1 MHKSIIQLS
10 LILVICILSYI
21 FYKFFINTPASEKIS
36 PKNIDLTFEQKD
48 TKKTSDVKNKDGE
61 IENLTYFSEDLAG
74 NQYSIKAQSAS
85 SENQNNNNLM
95 VGVSA
100 EINFNNKE
108 KLVINSKFAE
118 YNQLNNNTMFKEN
131 VTITY
136 FIYKINSDV
145 VVLNFETNMIEVYGN
160 IVFKSDNNILYADK
174 VTLNMITKNLKILMN
189 DEKDDILVK
198 GNISEWA

>member
-85 SENQNNNNLM
+85 SENQNNNNLLI
-95 VGVSA
+95 GVSA
-100 EINFNNKE
+100 EINFINKE

-131 VTITY
+131 VNITY
-136 FIYKINSDV
+136 LIYKINSDV
-145 VVLNFETNMIEVYGN
+145 VILNFENNMIEVYGN

-198 GNISEWA
+198 GNISE

>member
-100 EINFNNKE
+100 EINFINKE

-131 VTITY
+131 VNITY
-136 FIYKINSDV
+136 LIYKINSDV
-145 VVLNFETNMIEVYGN
+145 VILNFENNMIEVYGN

-198 GNISEWA
+198 GNISE

>member
-100 EINFNNKE
+100 EINFINKE

-131 VTITY
+131 VNITY
-136 FIYKINSDV
+136 LIYKINSDV
-145 VVLNFETNMIEVYGN
+145 VILNFENNMIEVYGN

-189 DEKDDILVK
+189 NEKDDILVK
-198 GNISEWA
+198 GNISE

>member
-100 EINFNNKE
+100 EINFINKE

-131 VTITY
+131 VNITY
-136 FIYKINSDV
+136 LIYKINSDV
-145 VVLNFETNMIEVYGN
+145 VILNFENNMIEVYGN
-160 IVFKSDNNILYADK
+160 IIFKSDNNILYADK

-198 GNISEWA
+198 GNVSE

>member
-10 LILVICILSYI
+10 LILIICILSYI

-48 TKKTSDVKNKDGE
+48 TKKTSDVENKNSE

-100 EINFNNKE
+100 EINFINKE

-131 VTITY
+131 VNITY
-136 FIYKINSDV
+136 LIYKINSDV
-145 VVLNFETNMIEVYGN
+145 VILNFENNMIEVYGN

-198 GNISEWA
+198 GNISE

>member
-10 LILVICILSYI
+10 LILIICILSYI

-48 TKKTSDVKNKDGE
+48 TKKISDVKNKDSE

-85 SENQNNNNLM
+85 SENQNNNNLLF
-95 VGVSA
+95 GVSA
-100 EINFNNKE
+100 EINFINKE

-131 VTITY
+131 VNITY
-136 FIYKINSDV
+136 LIYKINSDV
-145 VVLNFETNMIEVYGN
+145 VILNFENNMIEVYGN

-198 GNISEWA
+198 GNISE

>member
-100 EINFNNKE
+100 EINFINKE

-131 VTITY
+131 VNITY
-136 FIYKINSDV
+136 LIYKINSDV
-145 VVLNFETNMIEVYGN
+145 VILNFENNMIEVYGN

-198 GNISEWA
+198 GNVSE

>member
-100 EINFNNKE
+100 EINFINKE
-108 KLVINSKFAE
+108 RLVINSKFAE

-131 VTITY
+131 VNITY
-136 FIYKINSDV
+136 LIYKINSDV
-145 VVLNFETNMIEVYGN
+145 VILNFENNMIEVYGN

-198 GNISEWA
+198 GNISE

>member
-10 LILVICILSYI
+10 LILIICILSYI
-21 FYKFFINTPASEKIS
+21 FYKFLINTPESKKIL
-36 PKNIDLTFEQKD
+36 PNNIDSTFEQKD
-48 TKKTSDVKNKDGE
+48 IKKTSDVENKDGE
-61 IENLTYFSEDLAG
+61 IKNLTYFSEDLAG

-100 EINFNNKE
+100 EINFINKE

-131 VTITY
+131 VNITY
-136 FIYKINSDV
+136 LIYKINSDV
-145 VVLNFETNMIEVYGN
+145 VILNFENNMIEVYGN
-160 IVFKSDNNILYADK
+160 IIFKSDNNILYADK

>member
-100 EINFNNKE
+100 EINFINKE

-145 VVLNFETNMIEVYGN
+145 VILNFENNMIEVYGN

-198 GNISEWA
+198 GNISE

>member
-1 MHKSIIQLS
+1 MHKNIIQLL
-10 LILVICILSYI
+10 LILTICILSYI
-21 FYKFFINTPASEKIS
+21 FYKFFINTPTSEKIL
-36 PKNIDLTFEQKD
+36 PKNIDLTFQQKD
-48 TKKTSDVKNKDGE
+48 TKKTNDVKNKDGE

-85 SENQNNNNLM
+85 SENQNNNNLLL
-95 VGVSA
+95 GVSA
-100 EINFNNKE
+100 EINFINKE
-108 KLVINSKFAE
+108 RLVINSKFAE

-131 VTITY
+131 VNITY
-136 FIYKINSDV
+136 LIYKINSDV
-145 VVLNFETNMIEVYGN
+145 VILNFENNMIEVYGN

-198 GNISEWA
+198 GNISE

>member
-100 EINFNNKE
+100 EINFINKE
-108 KLVINSKFAE
+108 RLVINSKFAE

-145 VVLNFETNMIEVYGN
+145 VILNFENNMIEVYGN

-198 GNISEWA
+198 GNISE

>member
-1 MHKSIIQLS
+1 MHKSIIQLL
-10 LILVICILSYI
+10 LILIICILSYI
-21 FYKFFINTPASEKIS
+21 FYKFFINTPTSETIL

-61 IENLTYFSEDLAG
+61 IENLSYFSEDLAG

-100 EINFNNKE
+100 EINFINKE

-131 VTITY
+131 VNIAY
-136 FIYKINSDV
+136 LVYKINSDV
-145 VVLNFETNMIEVYGN
+145 VILNFENNMILVYGN

-189 DEKDDILVK
+189 NEKDDILVK
-198 GNISEWA
+198 GNIPE

>member
-100 EINFNNKE
+100 EINFINKE
-108 KLVINSKFAE
+108 RLVINSKFAE

-131 VTITY
+131 VNITY
-136 FIYKINSDV
+136 LIYKINSDV
-145 VVLNFETNMIEVYGN
+145 VILNFENNMIEVYGN

>member
-10 LILVICILSYI
+10 LILIICILSYI

-100 EINFNNKE
+100 EINFINKE

-131 VTITY
+131 VNITY
-136 FIYKINSDV
+136 LIYKINSDV
-145 VVLNFETNMIEVYGN
+145 VILNFENNMIEVYGN

-198 GNISEWA
+198 GNISE

>member
-10 LILVICILSYI
+10 LILIICILSYI

-48 TKKTSDVKNKDGE
+48 TKKTSDVENKDGK

-85 SENQNNNNLM
+85 SENQNNNNLLF
-95 VGVSA
+95 GVSA
-100 EINFNNKE
+100 EINFINKE

-131 VTITY
+131 VNITY
-136 FIYKINSDV
+136 LIYKINSDV
-145 VVLNFETNMIEVYGN
+145 VILNFENNMIEVYGN

-198 GNISEWA
+198 GNVSE

>member
-100 EINFNNKE
+100 EINFINKE

-131 VTITY
+131 VNITY
-136 FIYKINSDV
+136 LIYKINSDV
-145 VVLNFETNMIEVYGN
+145 VILNFENNMIEVYGN

>member
-36 PKNIDLTFEQKD
+36 QKNIDLTFEQKD
-48 TKKTSDVKNKDGE
+48 TKKTSDVENKNSE

-100 EINFNNKE
+100 EINFINKE

-131 VTITY
+131 VNITY
-136 FIYKINSDV
+136 LIYKINSDV
-145 VVLNFETNMIEVYGN
+145 VILNFENNMIEVYGN

-198 GNISEWA
+198 GNISE

>member
-100 EINFNNKE
+100 EINFINKE

-131 VTITY
+131 VNIAY
-136 FIYKINSDV
+136 LIYKINSDV
-145 VVLNFETNMIEVYGN
+145 VILNFENNMIEVYGN

-198 GNISEWA
+198 GNISE

>member
-85 SENQNNNNLM
+85 SENQNNNNLL

-100 EINFNNKE
+100 EINFINKE

-131 VTITY
+131 VNITY
-136 FIYKINSDV
+136 LIYKINSDV
-145 VVLNFETNMIEVYGN
+145 VILNFENNMIEVYGN

-198 GNISEWA
+198 GNISE

>member
-1 MHKSIIQLS
+1 MHKSIIQLL
-10 LILVICILSYI
+10 LILIICILSYI

-100 EINFNNKE
+100 EINFINKE

-131 VTITY
+131 VNITY
-136 FIYKINSDV
+136 LIYKINSDV
-145 VVLNFETNMIEVYGN
+145 VILNFENNMIEVYGN

-198 GNISEWA
+198 GNISE

>member
-61 IENLTYFSEDLAG
+61 IENLSYFSEDLAG

-100 EINFNNKE
+100 EINFINKE

-131 VTITY
+131 VNITY
-136 FIYKINSDV
+136 LIYKINSDV
-145 VVLNFETNMIEVYGN
+145 VILNFENNMIEVYGN
-160 IVFKSDNNILYADK
+160 IIFKSDNNILYADK

-198 GNISEWA
+198 GNIPE

>member
-100 EINFNNKE
+100 EINFINKE

-118 YNQLNNNTMFKEN
+118 YNQLNNNTIFKEN
-131 VTITY
+131 VNITY
-136 FIYKINSDV
+136 LIYKINSDV
-145 VVLNFETNMIEVYGN
+145 VILNFENNMIEVYGN
-160 IVFKSDNNILYADK
+160 IIFKSDNNILYADK

-198 GNISEWA
+198 GNISE

>member
-100 EINFNNKE
+100 EINFINKE
-108 KLVINSKFAE
+108 RLVINSKFAE

-131 VTITY
+131 VNITY
-136 FIYKINSDV
+136 LIYKINSDV

-189 DEKDDILVK
+189 NEKDDILVK
-198 GNISEWA
+198 GNISE

>member
-48 TKKTSDVKNKDGE
+48 TKKTSDVKNKDSE

-85 SENQNNNNLM
+85 SKNQNNNNLM

-100 EINFNNKE
+100 EINFINKE

-131 VTITY
+131 VNITY
-136 FIYKINSDV
+136 LIYKINSDV
-145 VVLNFETNMIEVYGN
+145 VILNFENNMIEVYGN
-160 IVFKSDNNILYADK
+160 IVFKNENNILYADK

-198 GNISEWA
+198 GNISE

>member
-1 MHKSIIQLS
+1 MHKSIIQLL

-21 FYKFFINTPASEKIS
+21 FFKFFINTPASEKIS

-100 EINFNNKE
+100 EINFINKE

-131 VTITY
+131 VNITY
-136 FIYKINSDV
+136 LIYKINSDV
-145 VVLNFETNMIEVYGN
+145 VILNFENNMIEVYGN

-198 GNISEWA
+198 GNISE

>member
-1 MHKSIIQLS
+1 MHKSIIQLL
-10 LILVICILSYI
+10 LILTICILSYI
-21 FYKFFINTPASEKIS
+21 FYKFFINTPTSEKIL

-85 SENQNNNNLM
+85 SENQNNNNLLL
-95 VGVSA
+95 GVSA
-100 EINFNNKE
+100 EINFINKE
-108 KLVINSKFAE
+108 RLVINSKFAE

-131 VTITY
+131 VNITY
-136 FIYKINSDV
+136 LIYKINSDV
-145 VVLNFETNMIEVYGN
+145 VILNFENNMIEVYGN

-198 GNISEWA
+198 GNISE